1 MSEQLGVNGW
11 LDLKVSEPEDGRS
24 TVEMSGELDAHT
36 APSFSRVIERL
47 REEGVADVRLD
58 MSELTF
64 LDSTGL
70 QALVE
75 QAEAVRTDGGSV
87 ALVAPTESVR
97 RVLHIADLT
106 HTFVIE

>member
-1 MSEQLGVNGW
+1 MSEELGVNGW
-11 LDLKVSEPEDGRS
+11 LDLTVAEPVDGRS
-24 TVEMSGELDAHT
+24 TIVMTGELDAHT
-36 APSFSRVIERL
+36 APSFSQAIVRL
-47 REEGVADVRLD
+47 RGDDVTDLRLD

-64 LDSTGL
+64 IDSTGL

-75 QAEAVRTDGGSV
+75 QAEAARGEGGSV
-87 ALVAPTESVR
+87 VLVAPTESVR